1 MLKNRPVWVY
11 GLIGVILAIGASIF
25 IMQDS
30 IFSKQKI
37 SAADSLQM
45 IEKLTPEIE
54 SISERIKKDPGNPG
68 LFFNRANAYFAY
80 GNLKYALQDYRK
92 AYHLDSLN
100 APFALGLS
108 ECLFE
113 MADAEGAIAIL
124 ERFIA
129 HSPENIDVLNALALD
144 YFLLPK
150 PKYNLAI
157 ATYDKVLKLDI
168 QNADAYFYK
177 GLIFKET
184 GDTARAISSFQTCTE
199 VDPDYYDAYMQL
211 GILYAAKKDPIA
223 IKYYNNALSV
233 NDTSKEAEYG
243 IAKYFQDAGEL
254 EKAIAYY
261 RDIIVNDPQDADALY
276 NLATIYYGIDS
287 VATAYRYFDLTIKQS
302 PARAIAYYGKGL
314 CAEQLN
320 NIAEAISNYKQAV
333 NLDPE
338 LTEATER
345 LKKLNAD

>member
-1 MLKNRPVWVY
+1 MFKNQPVWVY
-11 GLIGVILAIGASIF
+11 GVAGLILVLGITALL
-25 IMQDS
+25 MQDS
-30 IFSKQKI
+30 VFFKTKNS
-37 SAADSLQM
+37 STDSLVM

-54 SISERIKKDPGNPG
+54 TLTEQIKNDPNNAG
-68 LFFNRANAYFAY
+68 LVFNRANAYFNY
-80 GNLKYALQDYRK
+80 GNLKFALQDYEK
-92 AYHLDSLN
+92 AYHMDSLN

-108 ECLFE
+108 DCLFE
-113 MADAEGAIAIL
+113 MSNPEGSILIL

-129 HSPENIDVLNALALD
+129 HSPENIDVLNALALE

-150 PKYNLAI
+150 PRYNLAI
-157 ATYDKVLKLDI
+157 DTYNKVLKLDI

-184 GDTARAISSFQTCTE
+184 GDTAKAISSFQTCTE

-211 GILYAAKKDPIA
+211 GMLYSAKKDPIA
-223 IKYYNNALSV
+223 IKYYNNAISV

-243 IAKYFQDAGEL
+243 IAKYFQDAGDL
-254 EKAIAYY
+254 ENAISYY
-261 RDIIVNDPQDADALY
+261 RNIIVDDPQDADALY
-276 NLATIYYGIDS
+276 NLATIYFGIDS
-287 VATAYRYFDLTIKQS
+287 IEKAYRYFDLTIKQS

-314 CAEQLN
+314 CAEQLKKMD
-320 NIAEAISNYKQAV
+320 EAISNYKQAV

-345 LKKLNAD
+345 LKALNAD